1 MVDGAY
7 PLDAFARAAEM
18 KDRSTLR
25 EVFPQA
31 AMSEEEAPPVRVP
44 GFANV
49 GFPWPRIIAM
59 ASVAHSDVRGSFIE
73 HRRDSDIAG
82 QIGYIGHWPQT
93 NISRSGPRVLRG
105 LHYQLHHP
113 QGKLLRCIEGDAFD
127 VAVDIRRS
135 SPRFG
140 QHFAHHLRSER
151 EAVWIP
157 PGFAHGYL
165 TMEGCIVVYDFS
177 EEFHAESQRVIS
189 PFDPGIDIDWP
200 TVTGLIVSAK
210 DRQAPLLYE
219 AEVFP

>member
-1 MVDGAY
+1 M
-7 PLDAFARAAEM
+7 RKM
-18 KDRSTLR
+18 RDRSTPS
-25 EVFPQA
+25 EVFPKPTL
-31 AMSEEEAPPVRVP
+31 SEAEEVDLERIADRIRTEF
-44 GFANV
+44 GASLT
-49 GFPWPRIIAM
+49 GFPWPRVIAM
-59 ASVAHSDVRGSFIE
+59 PAVAHSDVRGRFYE
-73 HRRDSDIAG
+73 HRRHSDIYD
-82 QIGYIGHWPQT
+82 QTGYIGTWAQT
-93 NISRSGPRVLRG
+93 NISHSVPHVLRG

-140 QHFAHHLRSER
+140 HHFAHHLRSER

-165 TMEGCIVVYDFS
+165 TLGGCTVVYDFTN
-177 EEFHAESQRVIS
+177 EFHAESQRAIS

-200 TVTGLIVSAK
+200 VVDGLIVSAK
-210 DRQAPLLYE
+210 DRAAPLLYE

>member
-1 MVDGAY
+1 
-7 PLDAFARAAEM
+7 M
-18 KDRSTLR
+18 KDRSTTR
-25 EVFPQA
+25 EVYPQA
-31 AMSEEEAPPVRVP
+31 IVSESEESLPFPTTS
-44 GFANV
+44 V
-49 GFPWPRIIAM
+49 GFPWPRVIAM
-59 ASVAHSDVRGSFIE
+59 PAVTHSDVRGSFIE
-73 HRRDSDIAG
+73 HRRQSTIADET
-82 QIGYIGHWPQT
+82 GYCGPWLQT
-93 NISRSGPRVLRG
+93 NISRSQPRVLRG

-140 QHFAHHLRSER
+140 HHFAHHLRSER

-165 TMEGCIVVYDFS
+165 TVGGCIVVYDFTA
-177 EEFHAESQRVIS
+177 EFHAEGQRAIS

-200 TVTGLIVSAK
+200 TVEGLIVSAK
-210 DRQAPLLYE
+210 DRGAPLLYE